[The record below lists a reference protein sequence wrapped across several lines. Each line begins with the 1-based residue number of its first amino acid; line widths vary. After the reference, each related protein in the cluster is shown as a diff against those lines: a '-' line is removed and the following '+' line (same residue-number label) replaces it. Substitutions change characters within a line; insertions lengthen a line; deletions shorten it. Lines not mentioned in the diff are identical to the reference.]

1 VVVDVKLE
9 KIFSRQLLNSFL
21 IPSDL
26 VLDLN
31 QFRVALRIQLIPELL
46 NFIHPILMSSV
57 AGFMGRLAFAGFQSL

>member
-26 VLDLN
+26 VLDLY

-46 NFIHPILMSSV
+46 NFIHPILMSNV

>member
-1 VVVDVKLE
+1 MVVDVKLE